1 MRVMVA
7 TDEVLDPDEK
17 RKILART
24 WRGLR
29 PWRGVLLLGGVLV
42 LVQTAAT
49 LAGPAILAHGVDHG
63 IRTGDLDVI
72 TRDSLLFLGA
82 AAAAY
87 VAGWG
92 AIVALAKAGEGWLRS
107 LRDRVFD
114 HVTDLSMGFFDRNR
128 TGVLVSRLTADVE
141 AIQQLIS
148 QGLVMFVVQG
158 LILIGAV
165 VVMFTM
171 SWQLALVTMAVVP
184 FLWRATK
191 WFQRESNRAY
201 LSLRERIGHTL
212 TSLQEGLSGVRVVQA
227 FAQEAPLLER
237 FHDTNERQFDA
248 HLRAE
253 RIAAIYTPAIELA
266 HAFVIAGILGVG
278 GLLVNA
284 DLVTIG
290 VVSAFVLYLQRV
302 FEPIQQLSQFFNQIQ
317 ASGAALKKLYALLDE
332 PREIQERTGAVDLP
346 DHGDLEVDHVS
357 FGYGTGRDH
366 VLHDVTVTLH
376 AGERLA
382 LVGPTGAGKSTL
394 AKLMVRFYDPVEGTV
409 RFGGVDLRDA
419 TLRSLRTRIV
429 VVPQEGFLF
438 GGSIRDNIRIGRIDA
453 TDREVDVAIRSL
465 GLMERF
471 EAFPHGL
478 ETEIV
483 ERGAN
488 FSAGERQLVSLA
500 RAALADPALVVLDE
514 ATSNLDPGT
523 ELLVEQAL
531 EVLMRGRTVVVV
543 AHRLSTAARAD
554 RIGVVVDGSLV
565 ELGTHAEL
573 LTRGGSYAALFDSWS
588 GEAAAAPAAAPPAP

>member
-1 MRVMVA
+1 MRMLTA

-17 RKILART
+17 RRILRRT
-24 WRGLR
+24 WHGLR
-29 PWRGVLLLGGVLV
+29 PWRGTLAVGGVLV

-49 LAGPAILAHGVDHG
+49 LAGPAILAHGVDNG
-63 IRTGDLDVI
+63 VREGDLSVI
-72 TRDSLLFLGA
+72 TRDGLLFLA
-82 AAAAY
+82 AAVIAY

-92 AIVALAKAGEGWLRS
+92 AILALARVGESWLRD
-107 LRDRVFD
+107 LRDRVFR

-128 TGVLVSRLTADVE
+128 TGTLVSRLTADAE

-148 QGLVMFVVQG
+148 QGLVMFVVQA
-158 LILIGAV
+158 LILLGAV
-165 VVMFTM
+165 AVMFTM
-171 SWQLALVTMAVVP
+171 SWQLAIVTMLAVP
-184 FLWRATK
+184 FLWRATT

-201 LSLRERIGHTL
+201 LVLRERVGHTL

-227 FAQEAPLLER
+227 FAQEGPLLER
-237 FHDTNERQFDA
+237 FHRTNEAQFTA

-253 RIAAIYTPAIELA
+253 RIAAIYTPAIELS
-266 HAFVIAGILGVG
+266 HAAVIAGILGIG

-332 PREIQERTGAVDLP
+332 EPEIVERPGAVDLP
-346 DHGDLEVDHVS
+346 ARGDLEVDNVS
-357 FGYGTGRDH
+357 FGYGTGRDL
-366 VLHDVTVTLH
+366 VLRDVSLTLRS
-376 AGERLA
+376 GERLA

-394 AKLMVRFYDPVEGTV
+394 AKLMVRFYDPTAGAV
-409 RFGGVDLRDA
+409 RFAGTDLRDA
-419 TLRSLRTRIV
+419 TLTSLRQRIV

-438 GGSIRDNIRIGRIDA
+438 GGSIRDNVRIGRVDA
-453 TDREVDVAIRSL
+453 DDTEVDAAIERL
-465 GLMERF
+465 GLVSRF
-471 EAFPHGL
+471 EAFPQGL
-478 ETEIV
+478 ETVIV

-488 FSAGERQLVSLA
+488 FSAGERQLISLA
-500 RAALADPALVVLDE
+500 RAALADPALIVLDE
-514 ATSNLDPGT
+514 ATSSLDPGT

-531 EVLMRGRTVVVV
+531 EVLMQGRTVVVV

-554 RIGVVVDGSLV
+554 RVGVVVDGRLV
-565 ELGTHAEL
+565 ELGTHDEL
-573 LTRGGSYAALFDSWS
+573 IHREGAYAALFSSWS
-588 GEAAAAPAAAPPAP
+588 GDVHAG